1 MSKEEFDKLPGSP
14 DEGEKEGGAA
24 AFDKDGESKGEALP
38 IRRMQSSCTI
48 RETTDDDG
56 ETARSVAFQSE
67 HVTEKGVHEVIE
79 EEWSFEHV
87 KLLYMMSKFAKCAM
101 SADDQEG
108 WIRSIPLLV
117 IMFEGI
123 TAGCI
128 DFDYAPQSTL
138 ISIDGASRRVW
149 MNVTQEGKAAID
161 DLREMELING
171 LKLSTEDFQ
180 PVTAYQ
186 VSRKGMNLVETCP
199 QEIRDVVDKFVYA
212 PAPAPPLEVLLAA
225 EFVAPEAVM
234 MDDSESED
242 EDEARENDLGGL
254 VGGGGNDD
262 DEDNDQGHFLMVG
275 RWGPEEGQVPGGP
288 GYWMKESNVTETED
302 VSYVSSPYLPSC
314 VRNPRDQQEFTSN
327 KHRSHESAGGDS
339 NIADDLN
346 EAVILSE
353 VMTMVGEWIPFGAN
367 QIVALVER
375 LGALDRIQGGL
386 FTSMVDTNPTKTQF
400 NVPPGLT
407 QVRILDFDYVH
418 FINFEAEI
426 NYPEEEGIVQVEN
439 FGIHLNVDGTVLYG
453 IKVEAIMD
461 RTCECRIVGCG
472 LWAGRH
478 RSPPPPAAVTIAV
491 PFHRPSHPLMHRLR
505 YFHFFSPT
513 TALLRR
519 LSPSPSPP
527 PPPLLR

>member
-1 MSKEEFDKLPGSP
+1 MSKEEFDKLPTP
-14 DEGEKEGGAA
+14 EEGKEGGAA
-24 AFDKDGESKGEALP
+24 TFDKDEESKGEALP

-48 RETTDDDG
+48 TETTDDEG
-56 ETARSVAFQSE
+56 ETAKTITFQSE

-79 EEWSFEHV
+79 EAWSFEHA
-87 KLLYMMSKFAKCAM
+87 KLLYMMSKYAKCAM
-101 SADDQEG
+101 SADDSEG

-161 DLREMELING
+161 DLREKELING

-186 VSRKGMNLVETCP
+186 VSRKGMNMVDNVP

-212 PAPAPPLEVLLAA
+212 PAPAPPRQILLAA

-242 EDEARENDLGGL
+242 EDEARDNDLGGL

-275 RWGPEEGQVPGGP
+275 RWGPEDGQVPGGP

-314 VRNPRDQQEFTSN
+314 VRNPRDQQGFTSN
-327 KHRSHESAGGDS
+327 KHRAHESAGGDS
-339 NIADDLN
+339 NIADELN

-367 QIVALVER
+367 QIVALAER
-375 LGALDRIQGGL
+375 LGALDRCQGGL

-453 IKVEAIMD
+453 IKVEAIME
-461 RTCECRIVGCG
+461 RTCECRVVG
-472 LWAGRH
+472 LWVVGG
-478 RSPPPPAAVTIAV
+478 PPPVTSATGRRHD
-491 PFHRPSHPLMHRLR
+491 HRFIPPPLSPSHPASATITI
-505 YFHFFSPT
+505 FHQ
-513 TALLRR
+513 
-519 LSPSPSPP
+519 
-527 PPPLLR
+527 PPLYFAVSHRHL